1 MNAPQVNF
9 WNSLKPIFATRY
21 KGYIELWSPPF
32 IKTSRSLTS
41 QYYDRELLYMN
52 QTKIRNSPPLC
63 KTNPVLLLDRRRR
76 FPARRRRPK
85 SLATSAVT
93 LLSKSNK
100 EQAQAS
106 EPQERK
112 TRRKLLQVPGGSAP
126 RELADLARL
135 RQSLRTKMSPPL
147 ALTWS
152 WAIFFF
158 EKERERACLN
168 LLQARQSGSYV
179 HTACCLWNDGRIVL
193 HGEKFSHF

>member
-1 MNAPQVNF
+1 MN
-9 WNSLKPIFATRY
+9 IF
-21 KGYIELWSPPF
+21 KKI
-32 IKTSRSLTS
+32 
-41 QYYDRELLYMN
+41 N
-52 QTKIRNSPPLC
+52 QTKVRNSPPLC

-135 RQSLRTKMSPPL
+135 GQSLRTKMSPPL

-152 WAIFFF
+152 WAIFFSW
-158 EKERERACLN
+158 EREPAWTCC
-168 LLQARQSGSYV
+168 RQGKAAAKDQFISEWIYEV
-179 HTACCLWNDGRIVL
+179 IV
-193 HGEKFSHF
+193 SP

>member
-1 MNAPQVNF
+1 MIPAFHKNIKEPDITILQQR
-9 WNSLKPIFATRY
+9 AT
-21 KGYIELWSPPF
+21 
-32 IKTSRSLTS
+32 
-41 QYYDRELLYMN
+41 LYEYFQKMN
-52 QTKIRNSPPLC
+52 QTKVRNSPPLC

-152 WAIFFF
+152 WAIFFS
-158 EKERERACLN
+158 EENEREPEPR
-168 LLQARQSGSYV
+168 LLYPVRTTMAG
-179 HTACCLWNDGRIVL
+179 I
-193 HGEKFSHF
+193 

>member
-1 MNAPQVNF
+1 
-9 WNSLKPIFATRY
+9 
-21 KGYIELWSPPF
+21 
-32 IKTSRSLTS
+32 
-41 QYYDRELLYMN
+41 MN
-52 QTKIRNSPPLC
+52 QTKVRNSPPLC

-152 WAIFFF
+152 WAIFFSW
-158 EKERERACLN
+158 EREPAWTCCRQGKAAAVRTYCLLPLKRWPEYYTVYIVQN
-168 LLQARQSGSYV
+168 IALHARWEV
-179 HTACCLWNDGRIVL
+179 FTFL
-193 HGEKFSHF
+193 F

>member
-1 MNAPQVNF
+1 
-9 WNSLKPIFATRY
+9 
-21 KGYIELWSPPF
+21 
-32 IKTSRSLTS
+32 
-41 QYYDRELLYMN
+41 MN
-52 QTKIRNSPPLC
+52 QTKVRNSPPLC

-152 WAIFFF
+152 WAIFFSW
-158 EKERERACLN
+158 EREREPAWTCCRQGKAAATYI
-168 LLQARQSGSYV
+168 LLAAFETMAGIYSTEHSLARWEV
-179 HTACCLWNDGRIVL
+179 FTFLV
-193 HGEKFSHF
+193 

>member
-1 MNAPQVNF
+1 MIPAFHKNIKEPDITILQQR
-9 WNSLKPIFATRY
+9 AT
-21 KGYIELWSPPF
+21 
-32 IKTSRSLTS
+32 
-41 QYYDRELLYMN
+41 LYECLQKMN
-52 QTKIRNSPPLC
+52 QTKVRNSPPLC

-112 TRRKLLQVPGGSAP
+112 TRRKLVQVPGGSAP

-152 WAIFFF
+152 WAIFFSW
-158 EKERERACLN
+158 EREREPAWTCCRQGKAAAQRTYCL
-168 LLQARQSGSYV
+168 LPLKRWPEY
-179 HTACCLWNDGRIVL
+179 IVQNIAL
-193 HGEKFSHF
+193 HGEKFLHF

>member
-1 MNAPQVNF
+1 
-9 WNSLKPIFATRY
+9 
-21 KGYIELWSPPF
+21 
-32 IKTSRSLTS
+32 
-41 QYYDRELLYMN
+41 MN
-52 QTKIRNSPPLC
+52 QTKVRNSPPLC

-158 EKERERACLN
+158 LRKRERACLN
-168 LLQARQSGSYV
+168 LLQARQSGSSTYILLAAFETMAGILYCLYSTE
-179 HTACCLWNDGRIVL
+179 HSLACTVRSFHIFILNKQMCMYLWIENVCFI
-193 HGEKFSHF
+193 